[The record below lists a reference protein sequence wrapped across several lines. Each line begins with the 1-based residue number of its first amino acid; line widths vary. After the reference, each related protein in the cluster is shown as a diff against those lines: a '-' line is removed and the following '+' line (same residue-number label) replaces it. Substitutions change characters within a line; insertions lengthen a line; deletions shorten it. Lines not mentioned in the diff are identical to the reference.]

1 MHSSSLDKVID
12 GCHFF
17 NTKVLVLK
25 VPRRPFQ
32 NRIHSF
38 KVSAFEAENIAYW
51 TIPPPINPYYIFY
64 EQVSSRRDNFK
75 AKLVTPIDR
84 RCSLRSP
91 KLTVLFSSPICISI
105 LSSWTLMMSGAQ
117 HHLWSSSHL
126 IKHLVNVVVGQ
137 ATKINLFSS
146 WAVV

>member
-1 MHSSSLDKVID
+1 MDAISS
-12 GCHFF
+12 
-17 NTKVLVLK
+17 TLK
-25 VPRRPFQ
+25 CLFWKCQ
-32 NRIHSF
+32 EGLSRIEF
-38 KVSAFEAENIAYW
+38 IASKSVHLKQKTLLIGQYLHQSILI
-51 TIPPPINPYYIFY
+51 T
-64 EQVSSRRDNFK
+64 SSTSKFPLGENFK